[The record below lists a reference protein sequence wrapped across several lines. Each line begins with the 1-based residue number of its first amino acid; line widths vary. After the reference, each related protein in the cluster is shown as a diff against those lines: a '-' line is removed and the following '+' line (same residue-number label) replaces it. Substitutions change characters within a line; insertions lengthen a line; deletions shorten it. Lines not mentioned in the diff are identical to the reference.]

1 MKKKLADRKGF
12 TLVELIVVLVILG
25 ILASLLVPALTGYID
40 KAKEKQLLLLAKS
53 LHTATQTVV
62 SETYA
67 KGPFSVSG
75 SGDNSK
81 TEHMPSI
88 ETIISLSEMKD
99 WGNSGKDW
107 NYSNIGIVNGFGYGS
122 NKAAAKCH
130 FKALVSTDG
139 KIKKFVVCDGTKW
152 AVLGE
157 NGFEVESSYDNK
169 SVKSMQCSTFHTGN
183 NLYNYIII
191 GEKNS
196 PAFEDLFST
205 KHAPS

>member
-1 MKKKLADRKGF
+1 MKKKLADKKGF

-157 NGFEVESSYDNK
+157 NGFEVETAPGN
-169 SVKSMQCSTFHTGN
+169 MACSRTHNTT
-183 NLYNYIII
+183 LYNYIII
-191 GEKNS
+191 GEQNS
-196 PAFEDLFST
+196 PAFEAFEALFST